1 MSGRSGGDSPSPD
14 SDSEGDS
21 PPSDDAE
28 SQSQGERGPDEVE
41 TNKIETDELETDNV
55 EPNQKNESAGS
66 LFDRYER
73 LTLGRVVVAIAVVA
87 VVLRVVSLG
96 PRTAHWDEARVAYWA
111 YFYTETG
118 SLAYH
123 WEEHGPFVQLT
134 AGWLFEYLGV
144 TDFAARLPV
153 AIVGGLLPLAA
164 LLYREH
170 LRRSETIALALFLAF
185 NAVLLYYSRF
195 MRSDLLVAT
204 FMFVGFGLL
213 VRYYDTRKVR
223 YLLVAGVFVGLGF
236 ASKENAI
243 VYVLTWLGATALV
256 VDQSLHSPASPDS
269 GLDRVRA
276 NLDHYREILNTA
288 VYRAD
293 YAIGFVLTFVLTS
306 VVLFA
311 PRGQGLDGRR
321 YTDPDA
327 DPVTLG
333 SVFQNPT
340 ELLALADESLGT
352 AYSGYMDWFGESE
365 ETTLDT
371 YLSFLFDY
379 VMVLVEYAPLLTA
392 FAVAG
397 IVIER
402 YARDHS
408 RTLVMFMAY
417 CGVASLIGYPAGSH
431 IQGDSAWLSTHVIV
445 PLAIPAA
452 VGLSWTYRR
461 GRELLE
467 RRSDSVNPLVVLV
480 VVLLLVGVWAWFV
493 PVQSVY
499 VDDTAEDS
507 RLVQFAQPH
516 SDLGPLTETMTDI
529 SNEHDGTDVVFFGGL
544 DDDGEFAAANSLIR
558 HDVTGDFEGQW
569 RVEPVCT
576 DWGTTQPLNWYLAVA
591 GADGACEDSA
601 TALEENVTAE
611 TVPMV
616 VTAPDDETVP
626 VEALEDA
633 GYVEET
639 YFLRSVGVEVVVYTH
654 GQWYG

>member
-1 MSGRSGGDSPSPD
+1 MSGRSGDDSPPPD
-14 SDSEGDS
+14 SESEGDS
-21 PPSDDAE
+21 LLSDDAE
-28 SQSQGERGPDEVE
+28 LQTEGG
-41 TNKIETDELETDNV
+41 LETEEGEAD
-55 EPNQKNESAGS
+55 EQNESAGS
-66 LFDRYER
+66 LFDRYEQ
-73 LTLGRVVVAIAVVA
+73 LTLARVVVAIALVA

-134 AGWLFEYLGV
+134 AGWLFEYFGV

-170 LRRSETIALALFLAF
+170 LRRSETVALALFLAL

-195 MRSDLLVAT
+195 MRSDVLVAT

-213 VRYYDTRKVR
+213 VRYYDTRKVW

-243 VYVLTWLGATALV
+243 VYVLTWLGATVLV

-269 GLDRVRA
+269 GLDRLRA
-276 NLDHYREILNTA
+276 NLDHYRETLKTA
-288 VYRAD
+288 AYRAD
-293 YAIGFVLTFVLTS
+293 YAIGFVLTFALTS

-311 PRGQGLDGRR
+311 PRGAGLDGRR
-321 YTDPDA
+321 YTDPDT
-327 DPVTLG
+327 DPVTLA
-333 SVFQNPT
+333 STFQNPT
-340 ELLALADESLGT
+340 ELPALVDESLGT
-352 AYSGYMDWFGESE
+352 AYTGYMDWFGQSE
-365 ETTLDT
+365 ETTLET
-371 YLSFLFDY
+371 YISFLSDY
-379 VMVLVEYAPLLTA
+379 VMVLVEYAPLLTV
-392 FAVAG
+392 FAVVG

-431 IQGDSAWLSTHVIV
+431 IQGDSAWLSTHVVV

-461 GRELLE
+461 GRELVE
-467 RRSDSVNPLVVLV
+467 TRSLNPLVVLV
-480 VVLLLVGVWAWFV
+480 VVLVLVGLWAWFV

-516 SDLGPLTETMTDI
+516 SDLGPLTETMADI
-529 SNEHDGTDVVFFGGL
+529 SNEHDGPDVVFFGGL
-544 DDDGEFAAANSLIR
+544 DDGEFSASNSLIR

-569 RVEPVCT
+569 QIDPVCT
-576 DWGTTQPLNWYLAVA
+576 DWATTQPLNWYLAVA

-601 TALEENVTAE
+601 TALEENVTDE

-626 VEALEDA
+626 VEALEET
-633 GYVEET
+633 YEEET
-639 YFLRSVGVEVVVYTH
+639 YFLRNVGVEVVVYTH
-654 GQWYG
+654 EDWAR